1 MYLWTNVA
9 FELGL
14 GYIGSSESANTT
26 NNSNNN
32 TYTLGGDANFK
43 YLFGTQLFRPYI
55 QGGLASALS
64 FTSGN
69 NGGVGATLS
78 DPFAGAGLFIM
89 GESFYVYASYVFIN
103 YNVVQAGIGFR

>member
-1 MYLWTNVA
+1 MKRFA
-9 FELGL
+9 LGL
-14 GYIGSSESANTT
+14 ASFGLI
-26 NNSNNN
+26 
-32 TYTLGGDANFK
+32 
-43 YLFGTQLFRPYI
+43 LFHP
-55 QGGLASALS
+55 GLASALS